1 MTAFFY
7 DDWDDVFRWREYT
20 TDLGRESENNGN
32 PSDNGGCGI
41 IFWVVVALVIY
52 FFWLLSII

>member
-52 FFWLLSII
+52 FFGY